1 MAAIGMFTSCSPEKD
16 DASYDAINITEQQ
29 LSDGFT
35 FKQWDLDAEGN
46 YVAAETGNYISFTA
60 PVMVQIYQIDGDDGE
75 KILINNSNS
84 GYFTISPKRGSD
96 PNQIFYVRYYN
107 LSTGDEVVVEKS
119 ATVSV
124 AADLAPEV
132 KLIASDSGVKV
143 WKWNTA
149 APDGQVWGNLGAA
162 DNSFSGKDFALNG
175 TGKWWGVTCE
185 NDESGAGAGFMQQ
198 LGHTHDGQAH
208 GDESM
213 DATMV
218 ISEDG
223 TIKCYD
229 ADGKLFREGTYEIKD
244 YDPTYSKNSRYCGI
258 LKISAGAIL
267 FPYEIN
273 SGGNMPTELEI
284 AYLSSSRLVLT
295 YPDGGDWATAQ
306 WGEGTFWQFCS
317 TSDGLGCL
325 TDNAQKTWTWNPVGS
340 AGDGDAC
347 WGNGAYV
354 DGAGD
359 DFTATNIPS
368 AWWGGNPEVL
378 GTDAQNK
385 HAKNNNDLDN
395 GLRYASYDAT
405 MVFTNDGQVMTYDAA
420 GSQIT
425 KGKYSIENY
434 TGQRHEST
442 DADHAQ
448 PSWHL
453 GTLKFSDGGNILWP
467 YACSD
472 DNPEM
477 PTEYQIMRL
486 TDNELILVYAS
497 PGTARW
503 GGCTWWNF
511 KKK

>member
-46 YVAAETGNYISFTA
+46 YVAAETGNYLSFTA
-60 PVMVQIYQIDGDDGE
+60 PVMVQIYQIDGDGGE
-75 KILINNSNS
+75 KILVNNNNS

-198 LGHTHDGQAH
+198 LSHTNDGQAH

-229 ADGKLFREGTYEIKD
+229 ADGNLFREGTYEILD

-317 TSDGLGCL
+317 TSDAIGCL
-325 TDNAQKTWTWNPVGS
+325 TDNDEATWTWYDENDDHG
-340 AGDGDAC
+340 GRC
-347 WGNGAYV
+347 WGNIGYGSFVSSGAVSLDSAPDGSWWGVNTAGLAEQIEGTGYAFN
-354 DGAGD
+354 DGAGATMTFTSDGVITKSSGGNGTFSIDTNNTSDIGGYNEGKSLGRLTTTGDGILFAQRINAVDHADLPATVSEFDIVYISD
-359 DFTATNIPS
+359 DFLVLAAPNFFKAS
-368 AWWGGNPEVL
+368 GGESW
-378 GTDAQNK
+378 QEC
-385 HAKNNNDLDN
+385 
-395 GLRYASYDAT
+395 
-405 MVFTNDGQVMTYDAA
+405 TYW
-420 GSQIT
+420 
-425 KGKYSIENY
+425 
-434 TGQRHEST
+434 R
-442 DADHAQ
+442 
-448 PSWHL
+448 
-453 GTLKFSDGGNILWP
+453 
-467 YACSD
+467 
-472 DNPEM
+472 
-477 PTEYQIMRL
+477 
-486 TDNELILVYAS
+486 
-497 PGTARW
+497 
-503 GGCTWWNF
+503 F
-511 KKK
+511 KKVKK